1 MAIDEEMR
9 VTIVRLSRAEGWPVG
24 TIARHLGIHHS
35 TVTRALGARGQ
46 ERRARPKMID
56 PFIPFIVEKLEENAD
71 LPASTLYGQV
81 EERGYRGGED
91 HFRHTLRA
99 LGLRPVKRPE
109 PLGRRRFLA
118 AEQAQVDWADFEA
131 SRCGRSRFVAEFG
144 QTTA

>member
-9 VTIVRLSRAEGWPVG
+9 ATIARLSRAEGWPVG

-91 HFRHTLRA
+91 HFRHTLRLSMVHCRLA
-99 LGLRPVKRPE
+99 VCVIPHGPVMFDEER
-109 PLGRRRFLA
+109 
-118 AEQAQVDWADFEA
+118 QNQVSFP
-131 SRCGRSRFVAEFG
+131 
-144 QTTA
+144 